1 MAQKPEVKFDKL
13 FPKLYNTELW
23 LMAYESIASKP
34 GSMTPG
40 SDGQTVDGMGME
52 RINNIIAQL
61 KASSYK
67 PTPVSRKYIEK
78 ANGNL
83 RPIGIPGFDDK
94 LLQTVVRFILEAIY
108 EPAFSKASHGFRPNR
123 SCHTALAEV
132 KKMTGVRWWIEAD
145 VRGFFDNLSHD
156 ILLKILGKR
165 ITDNRFLHLIK
176 QFLRAGYIED
186 WEYNR
191 TYSGVPQGG
200 SLSPILSNIY
210 LNELDQRMA
219 FKIAE
224 FNNGKRRREPV
235 EYSRLCSRRRQVKKK
250 AQLTGDWSTFKE
262 LTQQM
267 LNTPASDSQ
276 DPNFRRMYYCRY
288 ADDWLIGIIGSKAD
302 AQTTRNGLRNTS
314 KPNYIWSCHLRK
326 QSSLMWMTV

>member
-23 LMAYESIASKP
+23 LMAYERIATKP

-40 SDGQTVDGMGME
+40 NDGQTVDGMGME
-52 RINNIIAQL
+52 RIDNIIAQL

-67 PTPVSRKYIEK
+67 PTPVRRKYIEK
-78 ANGNL
+78 ANGSL
-83 RPIGIPGFDDK
+83 RPIGIPSFDDK

-108 EPAFSKASHGFRPNR
+108 EPTFSEASHGFRPNR

-145 VRGFFDNLSHD
+145 VRSFFDNLSHD
-156 ILLKILGKR
+156 ILLKILSKR
-165 ITDNRFLHLIK
+165 ITDKRFLHLIK

-186 WEYNR
+186 WEYNQ

-210 LNELDQRMA
+210 LNELDQHMIS
-219 FKIAE
+219 KMAE
-224 FNNGKRRREPV
+224 FNTGKKRREPT
-235 EYSRLCSRRRQVKKK
+235 EYTRLCSQRRRAKRK
-250 AQLTGDWSTFKE
+250 ARQTGDWSIYKS
-262 LTQQM
+262 LTERM
-267 LNTPASDSQ
+267 LNTPASDPQ
-276 DPNFRRMYYCRY
+276 DPNFKRMYFCRY

-302 AQTTRNGLRNTS
+302 AQAVKEMVVRI
-314 KPNYIWSCHLRK
+314 P
-326 QSSLMWMTV
+326 QSRTEIGVVAGENSHYPCG